1 MPGLIGP
8 DDFRKVAE
16 PALDLKGTDG
26 VEVLFMHEWGGLT
39 RFASSSIHQS
49 TWREDTAV
57 RVRVVSQ
64 DRVGVAATNDF
75 SKDGAARAADSA
87 LEMARVAAP
96 DPQFPGLA
104 PPAPA
109 PPKEGAFDE
118 ATASASPDARAEA
131 VAGLVGR
138 VGAGFRAAGV
148 VETTAVEV
156 AVANTEG
163 QFCYAP
169 LTQATVSSVVSGG
182 DGGAGAAEETQGSL
196 ADLDPGPIGARAFE
210 KARDSQNP
218 TEIEPG
224 RFEVVLEPAA
234 VATLLGFLSFMGFG
248 GRSIDEG
255 RSPFSGKEGTQ
266 ICSPSI
272 TVSDDAL
279 SPEAI
284 GLPFDFEGTPRRRAV
299 LIEDGVFRSGVY
311 DRRSARQAGRES
323 TGHALP
329 PPNPMG
335 AFPLNLTMASGTATV
350 ADMIRSTERGLLVT
364 RFHYSNVVHPIETT
378 LTGMTRDGTWLIE
391 NGEVARP
398 VRNLRYTQSILGALA
413 DVRAVGRDTAL
424 VSEFFFAA
432 SRVPALQIG
441 SFNFSGASD
450 H

>member
-1 MPGLIGP
+1 VAGLIGP
-8 DDFRKVAE
+8 DDVRAVADA
-16 PALDLKGTDG
+16 ALDVAGPG
-26 VEVLFMHEWGGLT
+26 AVEVLLMHEWGGLT
-39 RFASSSIHQS
+39 RFANSSIHQS

-57 RVRVVSQ
+57 RVRVVWQ
-64 DRVGVAATNDF
+64 DRVGVTATNDF
-75 SKDGAARAADSA
+75 SKDGAVRAAQSA

-96 DPQFPGLA
+96 DPAFPGLA
-104 PPAPA
+104 PRASAPQR
-109 PPKEGAFDE
+109 EGAFDE
-118 ATASASPDARAEA
+118 ATADVSPERRAEA
-131 VAGLVGR
+131 VADLVGR
-138 VGAGFRAAGV
+138 VGEGFRAAGV

-182 DGGAGAAEETQGSL
+182 EGGAGAAEETDGSF
-196 ADLDPGPIGARAFE
+196 ANLDPAAIGARAFE
-210 KARDSQNP
+210 KAHDSQNP

-224 RFEVVLEPAA
+224 LFQVVLEPAA
-234 VATLLGFLSFMGFG
+234 VATLIGFLSFMGFG
-248 GRSIDEG
+248 GRSIDEE
-255 RSPFSGKEGTQ
+255 RSPFSGKTGEAV
-266 ICSPSI
+266 CSPAVTI
-272 TVSDDAL
+272 ADDAL
-279 SPEAI
+279 SPDAI
-284 GLPFDFEGTPRRRAV
+284 GLPFDFEGTPRRRVV
-299 LIEDGVFRSGVY
+299 LIEDGVFRTGVY

-335 AFPLNLTMASGTATV
+335 AFPLNLTMAAGASTV
-350 ADMIRSTERGLLVT
+350 DDMIRATDRGLLVT

-391 NGEVARP
+391 NGERTRP
-398 VRNLRYTQSILGALA
+398 VRNLRFTQSILGALSE
-413 DVRAVGRDTAL
+413 VRSVGRDTAL

>member
-1 MPGLIGP
+1 MAGLIGP
-8 DDFRKVAE
+8 DDVHAVADA
-16 PALDLKGTDG
+16 ALEVAGADA
-26 VEVLFMHEWGGLT
+26 VEVLLMHEWGGLT
-39 RFASSSIHQS
+39 RFANSSIHQS

-57 RVRVVSQ
+57 RVRVVWQ
-64 DRVGVAATNDF
+64 DRVGVTATNDF
-75 SKDGAARAADSA
+75 SKDGAVRAAQSA

-96 DPQFPGLA
+96 DPAFPGLA

-109 PPKEGAFDE
+109 PQRDGAFDE
-118 ATASASPDARAEA
+118 ATAAASPAVRAEA
-131 VAGLVGR
+131 VAALVGR
-138 VGAGFRAAGV
+138 VGPGFRAAGA

-182 DGGAGAAEETQGSL
+182 EGGAGAAEATDGRL
-196 ADLDPGPIGARAFE
+196 DGLDPAAIGEHAFA

-218 TEIEPG
+218 AEIEPG
-224 RFEVVLEPAA
+224 QFQVVLEPSA

-248 GRSIDEG
+248 GRSIDEE
-255 RSPFSGKEGTQ
+255 RSPFSGKAGEAV
-266 ICSPSI
+266 CSPVI
-272 TVSDDAL
+272 TIADDAL
-279 SPEAI
+279 SPESI
-284 GLPFDFEGTPRRRAV
+284 GLPFDFEGTPRRRVV
-299 LIEDGVFRSGVY
+299 LVEDGVFRTGVY

-335 AFPLNLTMASGTATV
+335 AFPLNLTMAAGASTL
-350 ADMIRSTERGLLVT
+350 DEMIRATDRGLLVT

-391 NGEVARP
+391 NGERTRP
-398 VRNLRYTQSILGALA
+398 VRNLRFTQSILGALS
-413 DVRAVGRDTAL
+413 DVRSVGRDTAL

>member
-1 MPGLIGP
+1 VAGLFGAGDVRAVADAALEVPGA
-8 DDFRKVAE
+8 DA
-16 PALDLKGTDG
+16 
-26 VEVLFMHEWGGLT
+26 VEVLLMHEWGGLT
-39 RFASSSIHQS
+39 RFANSSIHQS

-57 RVRVVSQ
+57 RVRVVWR
-64 DRVGVAATNDF
+64 DRVGLTATNDF
-75 SKDGAARAADSA
+75 SKDGAVRAAQSA

-96 DPQFPGLA
+96 DPAFPGLA
-104 PPAPA
+104 PTAPTA
-109 PPKEGAFDE
+109 QREGAFDE
-118 ATASASPDARAEA
+118 ATASASPDVRAEA
-131 VAGLVGR
+131 VADLVGR
-138 VGAGFRAAGV
+138 VGTGFRAAGA

-156 AVANTEG
+156 AVANSEG

-182 DGGAGAAEETQGSL
+182 EGGAGAAEATDGR
-196 ADLDPGPIGARAFE
+196 LDNLNPAEIGARAFE
-210 KARDSQNP
+210 KARDSQRP
-218 TEIEPG
+218 AEIEPG
-224 RFEVVLEPAA
+224 QFPVVLEPSA

-248 GRSIDEG
+248 GRSIDEE
-255 RSPFSGKEGTQ
+255 RSPFSGKAGEAV
-266 ICSPSI
+266 CAPAI
-272 TVSDDAL
+272 TIADDAL
-279 SPEAI
+279 SPESI
-284 GLPFDFEGTPRRRAV
+284 GLPFDFEGTPRHRVV
-299 LIEDGVFRSGVY
+299 LVEDGVFRTGVY

-335 AFPLNLTMASGTATV
+335 AFPLNLTMAAGTSTV
-350 ADMIRSTERGLLVT
+350 DDMIRATDRGLLVT

-391 NGEVARP
+391 NGERTRP
-398 VRNLRYTQSILGALA
+398 VRNLRFTQSILGALS
-413 DVRAVGRDTAL
+413 DVRSVGRDTEL